1 MVKFYIC
8 VMKIMV
14 KWQTIILFIIII
26 MKLISQNHCS
36 LCLDIFN
43 KHLINNKIIK
53 WKMHN
58 NDMRKNLINNI
69 NIMIPYNHIE
79 MLPKNICDVIH
90 SLIRLGI

>member
-1 MVKFYIC
+1 
-8 VMKIMV
+8 
-14 KWQTIILFIIII
+14 
-26 MKLISQNHCS
+26 
-36 LCLDIFN
+36 
-43 KHLINNKIIK
+43 
-53 WKMHN
+53 MHN